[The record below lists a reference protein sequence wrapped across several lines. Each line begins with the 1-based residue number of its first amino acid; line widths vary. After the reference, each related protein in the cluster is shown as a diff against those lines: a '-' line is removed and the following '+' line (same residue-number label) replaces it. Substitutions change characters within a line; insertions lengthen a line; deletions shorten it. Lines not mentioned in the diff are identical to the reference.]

1 MDQTT
6 INKLNANPHKL
17 KASSRDFAKS
27 LVTQWEKYGKLSE
40 KQAIW
45 ADKLADEIDC
55 FGVPDFTKL
64 FEQPEDKPD
73 YSAIVEFFA
82 KAAIKLKHPA
92 VTLQLKNGK
101 PFKLALNGPSS
112 SKAGAISMT
121 DGGPYGANKFYGRIS
136 KAGELEPY
144 TASAPIKEEMVRML
158 GAFAKQPAATA
169 AAHGKLTGKCC
180 FCNTPLT
187 DPKSTAVGYG
197 ATCAKN
203 FGLPWGAAF
212 KEVA

>member
-64 FEQPEDKPD
+64 F
-73 YSAIVEFFA
+73 
-82 KAAIKLKHPA
+82 
-92 VTLQLKNGK
+92 
-101 PFKLALNGPSS
+101 
-112 SKAGAISMT
+112 
-121 DGGPYGANKFYGRIS
+121 
-136 KAGELEPY
+136 
-144 TASAPIKEEMVRML
+144 
-158 GAFAKQPAATA
+158 
-169 AAHGKLTGKCC
+169 
-180 FCNTPLT
+180 
-187 DPKSTAVGYG
+187 
-197 ATCAKN
+197 
-203 FGLPWGAAF
+203 
-212 KEVA
+212 